1 MQTLFEKLYRGETL
15 TLAESRELFSAI
27 IRGELSETQLA
38 AALISMKMRGEQ
50 PDEIAGAAQ
59 ACLNNARAF
68 RARITVSVIL
78 SVPAVMPL
86 TVSISLRP
94 VLLWRQPAGS
104 KSPNTAAAAYRV
116 KPVLPIY

>member
-15 TLAESRELFSAI
+15 TLTESRELFSAI

-68 RARITVSVIL
+68 PRPDYRFSEL
-78 SVPAVMPL
+78 SAPAAMLP
-86 TVSISLRP
+86 TASISPQP
-94 VLLWRQPAGS
+94 VPLWQQPAG
-104 KSPNTAAAAYRV
+104 
-116 KPVLPIY
+116 

>member
-68 RARITVSVIL
+68 
-78 SVPAVMPL
+78 P
-86 TVSISLRP
+86 RP
-94 VLLWRQPAGS
+94 D
-104 KSPNTAAAAYRV
+104 YRFSDIV
-116 KPVLPIY
+116 GTGGDASD